1 MRFCIFLP
9 AIGALLFLSGC
20 GYHRVGSA
28 ANLPSTV
35 HTIAIPVFQNKTQAY
50 HTEVAM
56 TNAVIREFNGRT
68 SLSVVPGGR
77 AGEADA
83 TLRGVIVSESV
94 QPLTY
99 KTQTTGSVAGANSSF
114 TSSFLITVNAS
125 VVVTDR
131 DGRVLYNHTNYV
143 FHEQYETTS
152 DLVSFV
158 QEDSPAVRRLSRD
171 FAQTLV
177 GDILESF

>member
-1 MRFCIFLP
+1 MRFCAFLP
-9 AIGALLFLSGC
+9 VALLFLSGC

-35 HTIAIPVFQNKTQAY
+35 HTIAIPVLQNKTQFY

-56 TNAVIREFNGRT
+56 TGALIREFNDRT
-68 SLSVVPGGR
+68 SLDVLPGSA
-77 AGEADA
+77 AGQADA
-83 TLRGVIVSESV
+83 TLNGVIVSESV

-99 KTQTTGSVAGANSSF
+99 KTQTTPSIAGASSSF
-114 TSSFLITVNAS
+114 TSSFLVTINAS
-125 VVVTDR
+125 VTVTDR
-131 DGRVLYNHTNYV
+131 DGRVLYRHTNYV
-143 FHEQYETTS
+143 FHQQYETTS
-152 DLVSFV
+152 DLASFI

-171 FAQTLV
+171 FAQALV